1 MKSFLKNAFF
11 VLVVF
16 GAMIFAVW
24 ALRRQCNKSDVKG
37 YLNQVLAN
45 GLPDQEAVNDMQR
58 LSGIDGRE
66 LSPWRVVEVVRLK
79 MPDLEPE
86 DIGLVGG
93 WESVRHYQH
102 IFEAAKVFDSAK
114 RLEAVRIE
122 CRGTFCDESDVP
134 KFLKEVF
141 EMADT
146 IKQQAITNQEL
157 QGHVD
162 LANFGAKLTQVLW
175 LYPVE
180 RNFTES
186 PAQIAA
192 YASWFYKR
200 VGLELDR
207 EPLINRFKTEAYARR
222 AQYLIHSIQG
232 SSYPRTQHYE
242 YELQQCLKDGGLI
255 LEDFRVN
262 KAWLEKAVGVDPRFK

>member
-24 ALRRQCNKSDVKG
+24 ALRRQCDKSDVKG

-66 LSPWRVVEVVRLK
+66 LSPWRVVEAVRLK

-86 DIGLVGG
+86 DIDLVGG

-114 RLEAVRIE
+114 RLGEVRIE
-122 CRGTFCDESDVP
+122 CRGTFCDESDVA
-134 KFLKEVF
+134 KYLKEVF

-207 EPLINRFKTEAYARR
+207 EPVINRFKTEAYARR
-222 AQYLIHSIQG
+222 AHYLITMIQV
-232 SSYPRTQHYE
+232 SSYPQTQRYE
-242 YELQQCLKDGGLI
+242 YELQQCLKDGGLT
-255 LEDFRVN
+255 LEEFRVN
-262 KAWLEKAVGVDPRFK
+262 KEWLEKAVGMDPRFK